1 MSDSPARLPK
11 EPIDRFTKAFGRFL
25 RIEAGAGVVLL
36 LCAIVALA
44 ASNSPWS
51 GGFVAFW
58 ETPVGISAGEF
69 DYVRSLKHWINDGL
83 MTLFFFVVALE
94 LKREIV
100 LGELRD
106 PRMAALSLAGAL
118 GGMAAPAGLYL
129 LLAGGGAGAHGWGV
143 VMATDTAFVIGCLA
157 LLGSRVPASLR
168 LFLLSLAIFDDVGAI
183 VVVAIGYSDAL
194 NGWALALAALGFASV
209 ALMARL
215 GMRTLALYFLAGGAI
230 WLALD
235 ASGIHATLAGVVLG
249 LMTPARGWVSDKRL
263 RAILSRVLARPIGD
277 SWSGDTGERQDL
289 RRAGVAARETLSPVE
304 RLELMLHP
312 WVAFAIMPLFAL
324 ANAGVPITP
333 NEFDG
338 MIAAAVVAGFVIGK
352 PLGVL
357 ACSYLAVRLGLA
369 MKPPS
374 LSWPVLAAGGLLT
387 GIGFTMALF
396 IAELAFDPIALVS
409 AKLGIMTASI
419 VAGACGLA
427 ALFFLTRE
435 RAPLR
440 PS

>member
-94 LKREIV
+94 LKR
-100 LGELRD
+100 
-106 PRMAALSLAGAL
+106 
-118 GGMAAPAGLYL
+118 
-129 LLAGGGAGAHGWGV
+129 
-143 VMATDTAFVIGCLA
+143 
-157 LLGSRVPASLR
+157 
-168 LFLLSLAIFDDVGAI
+168 
-183 VVVAIGYSDAL
+183 
-194 NGWALALAALGFASV
+194 
-209 ALMARL
+209 
-215 GMRTLALYFLAGGAI
+215 
-230 WLALD
+230 
-235 ASGIHATLAGVVLG
+235 
-249 LMTPARGWVSDKRL
+249 
-263 RAILSRVLARPIGD
+263 
-277 SWSGDTGERQDL
+277 
-289 RRAGVAARETLSPVE
+289 
-304 RLELMLHP
+304 
-312 WVAFAIMPLFAL
+312 
-324 ANAGVPITP
+324 
-333 NEFDG
+333 EFDG

>member
-94 LKREIV
+94 LKRE
-100 LGELRD
+100 
-106 PRMAALSLAGAL
+106 
-118 GGMAAPAGLYL
+118 
-129 LLAGGGAGAHGWGV
+129 
-143 VMATDTAFVIGCLA
+143 
-157 LLGSRVPASLR
+157 
-168 LFLLSLAIFDDVGAI
+168 
-183 VVVAIGYSDAL
+183 
-194 NGWALALAALGFASV
+194 
-209 ALMARL
+209 
-215 GMRTLALYFLAGGAI
+215 
-230 WLALD
+230 
-235 ASGIHATLAGVVLG
+235 
-249 LMTPARGWVSDKRL
+249 
-263 RAILSRVLARPIGD
+263 
-277 SWSGDTGERQDL
+277 
-289 RRAGVAARETLSPVE
+289 
-304 RLELMLHP
+304 
-312 WVAFAIMPLFAL
+312 
-324 ANAGVPITP
+324 
-333 NEFDG
+333 FDG

-396 IAELAFDPIALVS
+396 IANLGLEAELLES
-409 AKLGIMTASI
+409 AKVGIL
-419 VAGACGLA
+419 AGSAISMALGLA
-427 ALFFLTRE
+427 LLVFALPKKA
-435 RAPLR
+435 APQEGQ
-440 PS
+440 